1 METLYILFHNS
12 MLKSLKKTPNSI
24 FIVNDRK
31 NLSTSLFYTDF
42 INGVRR
48 EYIFDFKGE
57 EIIFKIKGAL
67 GGDEI
72 KCFKTFKA
80 FIEGLDLFVN
90 RWSNPSQINLLLISA
105 LLDITNGTY
114 ATSNRL

>member
-12 MLKSLKKTPNSI
+12 ILKSLKTVPNSI
-24 FIVNDRK
+24 SIVYDRK
-31 NLSTSLFYTDF
+31 NLSTSLVYMDL
-42 INGVRR
+42 NGDRR
-48 EYIFDFKGE
+48 EYIFEFKGE
-57 EIIFKIKGAL
+57 EILFKIKGAL

-90 RWSNPSQINLLLISA
+90 RWSNPSQINVLLIGV
-105 LLDITNGTY
+105 LLDITNGSY
-114 ATSNRL
+114 ATSKRL